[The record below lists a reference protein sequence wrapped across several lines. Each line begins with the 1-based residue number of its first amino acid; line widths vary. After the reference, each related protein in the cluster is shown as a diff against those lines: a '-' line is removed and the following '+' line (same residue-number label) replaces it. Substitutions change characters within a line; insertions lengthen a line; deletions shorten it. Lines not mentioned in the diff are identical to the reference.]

1 MDKAEFLNKIKEIG
15 TCEDEATRRT
25 LLTEMSDDVSAVF
38 DRAENLATEN
48 QSYIDANERLREA
61 NMKLFLQVGEDRNP
75 TEPTPETEEPEPQ
88 KRKFEDLFNEKG
100 EIKL

>member
-25 LLTEMSDDVSAVF
+25 LLTEMSDDVSTLY
-38 DRAENLATEN
+38 DRADKLETEN
-48 QSYIDANERLREA
+48 KDYIERNEKLRKA
-61 NMKLFLQVGEDRNP
+61 NMELFLQVGEDRKPNEPNP
-75 TEPTPETEEPEPQ
+75 NEEPPEQP

-100 EIKL
+100 DIK

>member
-25 LLTEMSDDVSAVF
+25 LLTEISDDVSNVY
-38 DRAENLATEN
+38 DRAEKLETEN

-61 NMKLFLQVGEDRNP
+61 NMKLFLQVGEDRKP
-75 TEPTPETEEPEPQ
+75 TEPTPETEEPEAP

-100 EIKL
+100 DIK

>member
-25 LLTEMSDDVSAVF
+25 LLTEMGDDVSSVF
-38 DRAENLATEN
+38 DRVDSLTVEN

-61 NMKLFLQVGEDRNP
+61 NMKLFLQVGEDRQPADPNP
-75 TEPTPETEEPEPQ
+75 NEEPPEQP

-100 EIKL
+100 DIK

>member
-38 DRAENLATEN
+38 DRAENLETEN

-61 NMKLFLQVGEDRNP
+61 NMKLFLQVGEDRESTDSNQNH
-75 TEPTPETEEPEPQ
+75 EESEQP

-100 EIKL
+100 DIK